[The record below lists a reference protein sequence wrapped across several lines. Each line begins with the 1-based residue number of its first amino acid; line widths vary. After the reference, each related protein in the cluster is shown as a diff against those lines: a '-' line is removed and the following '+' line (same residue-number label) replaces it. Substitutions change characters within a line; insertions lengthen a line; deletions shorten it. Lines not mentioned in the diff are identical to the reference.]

1 MGDSFSPAPP
11 VVHQELLGL
20 SDAEL
25 EAIGD
30 TPPHKTLHQSSALR
44 LAVVPD
50 AADDGER
57 WSSLGGASAAH
68 QHIRLAGPQSQALW
82 SAGEAVRDPGH
93 QAMVHP
99 QESRQDRPPLAAA
112 PWQPIKLFLNNAG
125 CVRSSGRS
133 QNYVHLTKQD
143 YENSFLTGELF
154 WSFFFS
160 RRAGFVFSRKAKTGY
175 ANRLPLAA
183 PWQPIQLLNNAGRVQ
198 LTKEDY
204 EKLFTC
210 R

>member
-1 MGDSFSPAPP
+1 MTHRPTKHS
-11 VVHQELLGL
+11 
-20 SDAEL
+20 
-25 EAIGD
+25 
-30 TPPHKTLHQSSALR
+30 HQSSARR

-154 WSFFFS
+154 WSCFVFFS
-160 RRAGFVFSRKAKTGY
+160 KRVGVFFCRKAAKTGY

-183 PWQPIQLLNNAGRVQ
+183 PWQPIQLLNNARCVRCSGC
-198 LTKEDY
+198 KH
-204 EKLFTC
+204 FC
-210 R
+210 